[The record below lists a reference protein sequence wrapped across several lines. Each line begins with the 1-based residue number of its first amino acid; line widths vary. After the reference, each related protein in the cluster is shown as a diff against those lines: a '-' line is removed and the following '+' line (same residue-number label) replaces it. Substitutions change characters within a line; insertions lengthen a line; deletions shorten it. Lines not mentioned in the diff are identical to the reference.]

1 MGHIY
6 TEITLSNPRDAG
18 LKPMKVKAL
27 ADSGAV
33 TLCIPAHISNQLKL
47 QTQEMR
53 EVTLADGRVMT
64 VPYVGPIMV
73 GFDNRTSFAGAFVM
87 GDEAL
92 LGNIQKHEH
101 TNTQFAVGV
110 R

>member
-6 TEITLSNPRDAG
+6 TEITLSNPRDAS
-18 LKPMKVKAL
+18 LKPMKVMAL

-33 TLCIPAHISNQLKL
+33 TLCIPEHVSSQLKL

-53 EVTLADGRVMT
+53 EVILADGRVMT

-87 GDEAL
+87 GD
-92 LGNIQKHEH
+92 
-101 TNTQFAVGV
+101 
-110 R
+110 